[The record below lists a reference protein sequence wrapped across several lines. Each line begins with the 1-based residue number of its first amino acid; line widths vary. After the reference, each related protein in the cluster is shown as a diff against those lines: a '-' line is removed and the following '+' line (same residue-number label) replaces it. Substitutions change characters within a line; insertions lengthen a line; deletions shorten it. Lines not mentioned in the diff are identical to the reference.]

1 MPNAQDKAWLWTCN
15 DASDGE
21 TKLDQLACRFRTVE
35 DANDFKAKM
44 EAAQIYNQNSKAGKE
59 VIMADTVEDIEEAVV
74 DDIDTNKTADPDAE
88 AD

>member
-1 MPNAQDKAWLWTCN
+1 
-15 DASDGE
+15 
-21 TKLDQLACRFRTVE
+21 
-35 DANDFKAKM
+35 M